1 MTPLDKILC
10 LFESWWL
17 SGGYDGTPWIY
28 DWLRFV
34 AVAGFVTV

>member
-1 MTPLDKILC
+1 MTPLEKILC

-17 SGGYDGTPWIY
+17 NGGNGGLLQIY

-34 AVAGFVTV
+34 AVADLATV